1 MLITSSPFKKSAAC
15 PFPTRPFASAA
26 HHSPTYQSETIASKT
41 LNEKIINGTRLV
53 NLCQQAFGS
62 PANIYVPEAAFTLT
76 REDIMSRIP
85 EDMWYKY

>member
-1 MLITSSPFKKSAAC
+1 MQKLQGANDVERAQRAMLITTSSFSADAIEY
-15 PFPTRPFASAA
+15 AE
-26 HHSPTYQSETIASKT
+26 QVGIE
-41 LNEKIINGTRLV
+41 LINGTRLV